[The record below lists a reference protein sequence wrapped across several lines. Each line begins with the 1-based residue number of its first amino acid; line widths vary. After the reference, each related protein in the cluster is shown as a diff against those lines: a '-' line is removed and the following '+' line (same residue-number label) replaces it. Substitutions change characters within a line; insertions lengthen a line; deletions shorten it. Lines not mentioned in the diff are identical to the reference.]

1 MEFIERFKRTTRQ
14 HPDRIAVVDHDG
26 TRSTTYREIFNYAMR
41 VNRYLQ
47 NRGIGKEDTV
57 GIYYPKGMEYI
68 ATRIGIM
75 MAGAAWVAL
84 EDLMGK
90 DRIDYVINDCNCVLV
105 MSGKEWE
112 EAMELSECP
121 DFRRADPHDLAFYI
135 YTSGSSGRP
144 KGAIQEYGIYDL
156 MWAGLGKGFLYEY
169 VYPDGDEKR
178 EELLRFANVIPESF
192 VGGVYMTVGL
202 LGFGSTLHVLSWETA
217 KDPIKLGAYFNKH
230 MIDSTFM
237 TPTFLKVLQQLG
249 IGSMRVGY
257 TGGEIVSGVE
267 RKEFDVVNIYG
278 PSEFGYPTFHFKL
291 DDLYDNTPIGYPTEG
306 SEIVLLDENGNF
318 SDEGEL
324 CIYLPFFRGYNKL
337 PKENEKAF
345 VMIQGRRFF
354 RTSDYASLDKKG
366 RYTILGRMDDMVKI
380 NGNRV
385 ELAEVE
391 SAVKKAFNIEFCS
404 VKAFKERNGTP
415 LLCAYYKA
423 ESELSSENIFKILES
438 YLPGYMIPQRFIRI
452 LEIPLNQNGKIDKL
466 RLPDPDDSDICYTY
480 EEPENDIQRTI
491 CEAFETVLE
500 SNKKIGINDDF
511 FELGGDSVKAML
523 VIIKCSLKDLCVQ
536 NIYEGRT
543 AKRIDE
549 LIKTSVKKDVAL
561 SDTEA
566 PFVRVNASQDY
577 LLRVQAKNPESS
589 VLNLPVR
596 FVFDP
601 LVDLDRMANAI
612 EKAIL
617 LHPSLYSTIEETAD
631 GFIQKFDKTIIPKIV
646 PEKMSE
652 SELELTVNDFVRPF
666 RFDNT
671 PMFRCRLIETSKK
684 KECLCDICNAI
695 CDGESYHKL
704 LEDIGNIYRNEP
716 VARDDY
722 IAICLEENRY
732 GDSDALRED
741 IEYFKKNYDKAG
753 CVTFP
758 APDHNGRKNIY
769 GELFLGF
776 SFKRKE
782 VDMISTKYVLGRN
795 GFYIAAATIALALN
809 RNNGNVA
816 FTWTWNGKSDI
827 RRMNAVGCF
836 LVDLPVT
843 ISVEEGV
850 SVESFMKEVS
860 YQIKDGI
867 AHGRVSY
874 WEEVG
879 SYYGEDLLCLIFQG
893 DIYNYGEYDEIVRE
907 ISELPKEGM
916 ACNNKMNLQIIDSAD
931 EFGIMVDY
939 DAGVYERSTAEAF
952 ADTFCK
958 ACCELLKVKDNSAS
972 VSVMEVIEEIK
983 KTT

>member
-1 MEFIERFKRTTRQ
+1 MEFIERLKRIARQ

-26 TRSTTYREIFNYAMR
+26 ARSTSYRELFCYAMR

-68 ATRIGIM
+68 ATRIGVM

-90 DRIDYVINDCNCVLV
+90 ERIDYVVNDCSCVLV

-121 DFRRADPHDLAFYI
+121 DFRKADPHDLAFYI
-135 YTSGSSGRP
+135 YTSGSIGRP

-169 VYPDGDEKR
+169 VYPEGDEKR
-178 EELLRFANVIPESF
+178 EELLKFANVIPESF

-202 LGFGSTLHVLSWETA
+202 LGFGCTLHVLSWETA
-217 KDPIKLGAYFNKH
+217 KDPVKLGAYFNKH

-237 TPTFLKVLQQLG
+237 TPTFLKVLQQLN
-249 IGSMRVGY
+249 IASMRVGY

-267 RKEFDVVNIYG
+267 RKGFDVVNIYG
-278 PSEFGYPTFHFKL
+278 PSEFGYPTCHFKL
-291 DDLYDNTPIGYPTEG
+291 DRSYDNTPIGYPTEG

-337 PKENEKAF
+337 PGENERAF
-345 VMIQGRRFF
+345 VMIQGRRFL
-354 RTSDYASLDKKG
+354 RTSDYASVDKNG
-366 RYTILGRMDDMVKI
+366 RYTILGRIDEMVKI

-391 SAVKKAFNIEFCS
+391 SAVKKALNIEFCS
-404 VKAFKERNGTP
+404 VKAFKKKNGTP

-423 ESELSSENIFKILES
+423 ESELSSENISRILTS
-438 YLPGYMIPQRFIRI
+438 YLPGYMIPQRFVRI
-452 LEIPLNQNGKIDKL
+452 LEIPLNQNGKVDKL
-466 RLPDPDDSDICYTY
+466 RLPNPDDSDICDTY

-577 LLRVQAKNPESS
+577 LLRVQAQNPESS

-601 LVDLDRMANAI
+601 LVDLARMANAI

-671 PMFRCRLIETSKK
+671 PMFHCRLIETQKSKIG
-684 KECLCDICNAI
+684 LLDICHAI
-695 CDGESYHKL
+695 CDGSSYHKL
-704 LEDIGNIYRNEP
+704 LEDVGNIYRNEP

-722 IAICLEENRY
+722 IVIRNEENSFR
-732 GDSDALRED
+732 DSDAYSKTMDYFRER
-741 IEYFKKNYDKAG
+741 YDRAG
-753 CVTFP
+753 CVTLP
-758 APDHNGRKNIY
+758 ATDHSSRENVDDKFVFDFQFTREEVEKISDIY
-769 GELFLGF
+769 GF
-776 SFKRKE
+776 
-782 VDMISTKYVLGRN
+782 GRV
-795 GFYIAAATIALALN
+795 GFYVAAAALALSGN
-809 RNNGNVA
+809 RNNKNVA
-816 FTWTWNGKSDI
+816 FEWTWNGRYDI
-827 RRMNAVGCF
+827 RRVDSIGCF
-836 LVDLPVT
+836 IIDLPVT
-843 ISVEEGV
+843 FALEESLSVEE
-850 SVESFMKEVS
+850 FLKEVAD
-860 YQIKDGI
+860 QIKDGI
-867 AHGRVSY
+867 ANGRLSY
-874 WEEVG
+874 WEEIG
-879 SYYGEDLLCLIFQG
+879 SYSGEDLLCLIFQG
-893 DIYNYGEYDEIVRE
+893 DIYDYGNSDDIVRS
-907 ISELPKEGM
+907 ISELPSQNK
-916 ACNNKMNLQIIDSAD
+916 ACDNKMDLEILDSRD
-931 EFGIMVDY
+931 EFGVLVDY